1 VAKRRENIGFTCVH
15 CGTPVAPVTNGSYRN
30 LCPVCLWSVHVDD
43 ARPGDRA
50 SACGAPMEPVNLLA
64 SRKGFQILH
73 RCTRCGKRQ
82 PNIAALETD
91 QDDFEALLELMKQG
105 RY

>member
-1 VAKRRENIGFTCVH
+1 
-15 CGTPVAPVTNGSYRN
+15 
-30 LCPVCLWSVHVDD
+30 
-43 ARPGDRA
+43 
-50 SACGAPMEPVNLLA
+50 MEPVNLLA
-64 SRKGFQILH
+64 SRKGFQVLH

-91 QDDFEALLELMKQG
+91 QDDLEALLELMKQG